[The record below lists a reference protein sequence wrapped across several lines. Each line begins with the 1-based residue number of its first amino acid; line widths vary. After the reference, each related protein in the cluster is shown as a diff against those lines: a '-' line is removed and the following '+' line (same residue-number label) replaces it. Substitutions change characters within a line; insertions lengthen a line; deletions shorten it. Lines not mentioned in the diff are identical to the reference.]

1 MKNLA
6 ETKIDIA
13 LKKTEGKARFTPND
27 SLAEVQ
33 KALRAAQAEAKKERQ
48 ARIKAERALNKTQE
62 KVVGDRLE
70 LEGNP
75 QPQTRRVS
83 FVVRLVLDEKGQSE
97 RVEIEHV
104 SSGKKQNFLNLDGD
118 QLVSFMKACVNPET
132 TPEDAVSTK
141 PH

>member
-62 KVVGDRLE
+62 KIVGDRLE

-75 QPQTRRVS
+75 QPQTRR
-83 FVVRLVLDEKGQSE
+83 VRLVLDEKGQSE

-132 TPEDAVSTK
+132 TPEDVVSTR
-141 PH
+141 PR